1 MRALE
6 RCLHQAGTGY
16 ISERTLGT
24 SLVLALLG
32 RLESQHSERN
42 DQIARPTKPCQQGP
56 QLQISMEEA
65 KQAREIP
72 GFIHDSRKNL
82 LEMQQ
87 TLPSCLAPFMKA
99 PLQKDQTQREKSLG
113 SQGHLASGP
122 GSCCGGQ
129 ADRLFQGMPFCL
141 SEL

>member
-16 ISERTLGT
+16 TAERTLGT

-32 RLESQHSERN
+32 RLESQHGERN
-42 DQIARPTKPCQQGP
+42 GQIAGSTRPCRQEP

-72 GFIHDSRKNL
+72 RFTYNSRKNL

-87 TLPSCLAPFMKA
+87 TLPSCLAPSM
-99 PLQKDQTQREKSLG
+99 KDQTHREKSLG
-113 SQGHLASGP
+113 SQGHLASGQ

>member
-42 DQIARPTKPCQQGP
+42 DQIAGSTRPCQQGP
-56 QLQISMEEA
+56 QLQISIEEA

-72 GFIHDSRKNL
+72 RFTHDSRKNL

-99 PLQKDQTQREKSLG
+99 PLQKDQTEREEFGKPRAPSLWPEK
-113 SQGHLASGP
+113 LL
-122 GSCCGGQ
+122 CGGQ